1 MWKEISEKHYYNPS
15 KELDRL
21 ERMLEIV
28 DKNNIKDKLELKKDI
43 KELNKLIKI
52 LLVANV
58 ILISVLVLNYI

>member
-1 MWKEISEKHYYNPS
+1 MWKEVSEKHYNPS

-28 DKNNIKDKLELKKDI
+28 DKNNRKDKLELKKDI

-52 LLVANV
+52 LLIVNV
-58 ILISVLVLNYI
+58 ILISVLVFNYI